1 MNATLRDH
9 LWLSFD
15 VSQSFTGRRI
25 IAYFWDES
33 LPTEARLEKASAP
46 AAWPQLGLQAIA
58 LGR

>member
-1 MNATLRDH
+1 MNAALRDH

-33 LPTEARLEKASAP
+33 LPT
-46 AAWPQLGLQAIA
+46 
-58 LGR
+58 